1 MLIKNCRHLNSIL
14 IGYTDKNKQK
24 PNALN
29 QTPCQSIYV
38 GEQDRFRL
46 HPKKIYFHIVMIE
59 NVATNAGNGLAKQ
72 PSLELQFNQL
82 CYSIKSTQKG
92 SNQILNDTCGAFR
105 SGRLTAILGPSGA
118 GKSTLLNV
126 LAGFRVRD
134 VSGHILLNGQPR
146 ELQSFRKMSSYI
158 AQNFITPSLLTVME
172 TLQVSVDLKLPS
184 ATSKQQKQQILDEI
198 IEVLNLHN
206 CRRTLVRDIS
216 GGEHKRLSIGIE
228 LITNPPIMFFD
239 EPTSGLDS
247 VASHQVL
254 CYLQRLAHQG
264 RIVVCVVHQPS
275 SRLMQLFDD
284 ILVMSHGEVLFS
296 GPQSEM
302 LDDFKASGFICPP
315 YYNPGDFVL
324 DVGSESS
331 NQRCETL
338 ISQNKA
344 KHDSIQSFKAA
355 ADEQTLIKMTAS
367 TAADLQLIRPKEQVD
382 FWMQLR
388 VLLMRHLRS
397 MSRDLLAVQMRVIM
411 HIVVALLLGVVYWQ
425 IGNDAVKVISN
436 VSCLFFIVL
445 FVFSGNAMPS
455 ILLCLQDSP
464 VFIREYYNGCYSLRA
479 YFISKVLADLPLQ
492 LICPTFFISIGYFMT
507 GQPPEFQRFAMCWS
521 LCVLTAFI
529 GHFIGVICG
538 TMLSMQMALFIVPAI
553 TIPFLLFSGFFIRM
567 SELSWFMRPLCDVS
581 YFRYIFEGLMRAIYA
596 YDRGELPCHEDF
608 CYYKSSEKFLK
619 DFGMQGDY
627 FGWDV
632 SVLAFILLSL
642 LITFNITLHVS
653 IKRAL

>member
-1 MLIKNCRHLNSIL
+1 M
-14 IGYTDKNKQK
+14 T
-24 PNALN
+24 
-29 QTPCQSIYV
+29 
-38 GEQDRFRL
+38 
-46 HPKKIYFHIVMIE
+46 E
-59 NVATNAGNGLAKQ
+59 NVAINVANGLAKQ
-72 PSLELQFNQL
+72 PALELHFNQL
-82 CYSIKSTQKG
+82 CYSLKTQAQKG
-92 SNQILNDTCGAFR
+92 SNQILNDTCGAFQ

-126 LAGFRVRD
+126 LAGFRVTD
-134 VSGHILLNGQPR
+134 VTGHILLNGQPR

-158 AQNFITPSLLTVME
+158 AQNFITPSLLTVQE
-172 TLQVSVDLKLPS
+172 TLQVSADLRLPS
-184 ATSKQQKQQILDEI
+184 STSRQQKQQTLDEI
-198 IEVLNLHN
+198 VEVLNLQN

-247 VASHQVL
+247 VASYQVL

-284 ILVMSHGEVLFS
+284 ILVISHGEVLFA

-302 LDDFKASGFICPP
+302 LESFSAAGFNCPA
-315 YYNPGDFVL
+315 YYNPGDYVL
-324 DVGSESS
+324 EVGSESS

-338 ISQNKA
+338 ISQHKA
-344 KHDSIQSFKAA
+344 KYDNSIQSFKTA
-355 ADEQTLIKMTAS
+355 ADEQTALIKMTAS
-367 TAADLQLIRPKEQVD
+367 TAADLELIRPKEQVD

-388 VLLMRHLRS
+388 VLLKRHLRS
-397 MSRDLLAVQMRVIM
+397 MSRDLIAVQMRLIM

-425 IGNDAVKVISN
+425 IGNDAAKVISN
-436 VSCLFFIVL
+436 VSCLFFIIL

-464 VFIREYYNGCYSLRA
+464 VFIREYFNGCYSLRA

-492 LICPTFFISIGYFMT
+492 LICPTLFIGIGYFMT

-538 TMLSMQMALFIVPAI
+538 TMLSMQLALFIVPAI
-553 TIPFLLFSGFFIRM
+553 SIPFLLFSGFFIRM

-596 YDRGELPCHEDF
+596 YDRDDLPCHTDF
-608 CYYKSSEKFLK
+608 CYYKSPAKFLK
-619 DFGMQGDY
+619 DFGMLGDE
-627 FGWDV
+627 FSWDV
-632 SVLAFILLSL
+632 SVLAFILLLL
-642 LITFNITLHVS
+642 LIIFNITLHVS